1 MISQLFIHVF
11 NGGRF
16 NLFGYILVAGK
27 GNFNRVDCV
36 CTYNADKNR
45 ELPILFFFCN
55 FFDFFV

>member
-45 ELPILFFFCN
+45 ELPILFYFL
-55 FFDFFV
+55 